1 MSGYALAHR
10 LNKTREGR
18 AAGAREENLMAYTA
32 AGTTSCHEATTLG
45 EALERLRLGLAV
57 MIREGFVR
65 REFRAVAPIVRQ
77 GVDLHRV
84 MLVSDLF
91 DPADLVQGRGMNTLL
106 ARAVE
111 LGVDPLVAVQMVT
124 RNVADYYGLRD
135 LGGVA
140 PGKIADLVLVEDLR
154 DFECRRV
161 WVGGRLAVDQGRPL
175 LSPDPFVYPAR
186 GPPIFFPSRI
196 EPGILALP
204 AAHPETTVRVVKA
217 VGPTITRESAVRLK
231 SQKGFLEAD
240 LRQDVLKMAVFQRF
254 AALPRPAL
262 GFAQGIGLKK
272 GAVATSLGWDAN
284 NLLVIGVS
292 DREMALAVNRLLDLA
307 GGWVVAAGEQVLAEM
322 PLPIMG
328 LISEEPLPALQ
339 RQIEDLEQAFRTL
352 GSDLERPFL
361 TLQTFCFTGLPFIR
375 LTDKGLA
382 DIRGKKLVNLFVEL
396 IMKNISGAN
405 GKEISVTGSLD
416 WENIILGLKR
426 TTKDFL
432 ETVVDNLSESIIVT
446 DLDGKIVYFNKGSEK
461 IFGYKPEEILG
472 KHIMTLGVKRPNVL
486 AEIRKGKTFRG
497 ELVHTRKDGQRRPTF
512 VICIPLKDEQERP
525 IAMVGSA
532 RDLTEEKEINR
543 LRAFNEKVVTSL
555 NDGIQIIDRNG
566 TITFINH
573 RFEEIIGA
581 AERGDHRQAL
591 SQFCGQR
598 RS

>member
-1 MSGYALAHR
+1 MNARRVRELIVTAQGRKKAEVVIENIQLVNVYSREIHPSFSVGLSQDRIAYLGPDPDHLIGPKTQVVNGRGKYLLPGFIDAHTHLDSIFTCAAYSPYALATGNTTAITEMAMIANVLGKNGVDWFMEEAGRQPLRMFFLAPALTPPYPELETSQGLSREAFRRILKKPLVLGVGEAYWPRVAGLDPRVMSGYALAHR
-10 LNKTREGR
+10 LKKTREGH

-32 AGTTSCHEATTLG
+32 AGTTSCHEATTLD

-65 REFRAVAPIVRQ
+65 REFQAIAPIARL

-84 MLVSDLF
+84 MIVSDLF
-91 DPADLVQGRGMNTLL
+91 DPADLVRGRGMNALL

-140 PGKIADLVLVEDLR
+140 PGKLADLVLVEDLR
-154 DFECRRV
+154 EFECLQV

-175 LSPDPFVYPAR
+175 LSPDPFVYPPEAR
-186 GPPIFFPSRI
+186 RSFSLPRI

-204 AAHPETTVRVVKA
+204 APQPETTVRVVKA
-217 VGPTITRESAVRLK
+217 VGPTITRESAARLV

-240 LRQDVLKMAVFQRF
+240 PRQDVLKMAVFQRF
-254 AALPRPAL
+254 DALPRPAL

-272 GAVATSLGWDAN
+272 GAVATSMGWDAN

-307 GGWVVAAGEQVLAEM
+307 GGLVVAAGEQVLAEM

-339 RQIEDLEQAFRTL
+339 RQIEAVEQAFRTL

-382 DIRGKKLVNLFVEL
+382 DIRQKKFLDLVVE
-396 IMKNISGAN
+396 
-405 GKEISVTGSLD
+405 E
-416 WENIILGLKR
+416 
-426 TTKDFL
+426 
-432 ETVVDNLSESIIVT
+432 
-446 DLDGKIVYFNKGSEK
+446 
-461 IFGYKPEEILG
+461 
-472 KHIMTLGVKRPNVL
+472 
-486 AEIRKGKTFRG
+486 
-497 ELVHTRKDGQRRPTF
+497 
-512 VICIPLKDEQERP
+512 
-525 IAMVGSA
+525 
-532 RDLTEEKEINR
+532 
-543 LRAFNEKVVTSL
+543 
-555 NDGIQIIDRNG
+555 
-566 TITFINH
+566 
-573 RFEEIIGA
+573 
-581 AERGDHRQAL
+581 
-591 SQFCGQR
+591 
-598 RS
+598 